1 MDTGLWSQFWILWWV
16 WMAAALV
23 LAILEVLAPGF
34 VFLGFAIG
42 AFAVSLILLLPGLML
57 SLPVLLLIFAGSSL
71 VAWLVMRR
79 YFALPKGQVKTFTD
93 DIND

>member
-1 MDTGLWSQFWILWWV
+1 MAFYTLWWV

-23 LAILEVLAPGF
+23 LAILEVLVPGF

-42 AFAVSLILLLPGLML
+42 ALAVSLILLNTGLVL
-57 SLPVLLLIFAGSSL
+57 GLPVLLLIFAGLSL
-71 VAWLVMRR
+71 VAWLLMRR
-79 YFALPKGQVKTFTD
+79 FFAMPKGQVKTFKG